1 MTSKDKRPQRS
12 NVNAMNLYLWN
23 TVFSRSAK
31 VASLNKKK
39 MQPNDLID
47 LDAHQEAY
55 VQKSST
61 SFVARGNGLFCSFA
75 TQVCMSITI
84 HARQIYT
91 ESSTSRGLRL
101 RFSMSMR
108 NN

>member
-1 MTSKDKRPQRS
+1 MKSKDKRPQRS

-31 VASLNKKK
+31 VASLNKKE

-91 ESSTSRGLRL
+91 ESSTSRGLRF

>member
-12 NVNAMNLYLWN
+12 NVNEMNLYLLN

-61 SFVARGNGLFCSFA
+61 SFVARGNGPFCSFA
-75 TQVCMSITI
+75 IKFACL
-84 HARQIYT
+84 
-91 ESSTSRGLRL
+91 LR
-101 RFSMSMR
+101 SMR
-108 NN
+108 DKFILKAQLREAFGFASP

>member
-1 MTSKDKRPQRS
+1 
-12 NVNAMNLYLWN
+12 MNLYLWN

-31 VASLNKKK
+31 VASLNKKM

-47 LDAHQEAY
+47 LDAHQDIIGVDVFY
-55 VQKSST
+55 FLYCTRK
-61 SFVARGNGLFCSFA
+61 RCLLL
-75 TQVCMSITI
+75 VCHPSLHVYTI

-91 ESSTSRGLRL
+91 ESSTSRGLRP
-101 RFSMSMR
+101 RFAMR

>member
-1 MTSKDKRPQRS
+1 
-12 NVNAMNLYLWN
+12 MNLYLWN
-23 TVFSRSAK
+23 TVFSKSAK

-55 VQKSST
+55 VQTSST

-75 TQVCMSITI
+75 NQVCMSI
-84 HARQIYT
+84 R
-91 ESSTSRGLRL
+91 
-101 RFSMSMR
+101 SMR
-108 NN
+108 DKFILKAQLREALGLASP

>member
-12 NVNAMNLYLWN
+12 NVNEMNLYLLN

-61 SFVARGNGLFCSFA
+61 SFVARGNGPFCSFA
-75 TQVCMSITI
+75 TQLSLHVYYDPCATNL
-84 HARQIYT
+84 Y
-91 ESSTSRGLRL
+91 
-101 RFSMSMR
+101 
-108 NN
+108 